1 MSDNLK
7 KAEPPKP
14 VTGDGIRSL
23 ETSGVF
29 RTLNFELY
37 AKPNKF
43 VMAFGLVAI
52 TGFHFLCVIL
62 SFIAIS
68 FFRLSWLSCMDE
80 ESASRSG
87 TLHCHG

>member
-1 MSDNLK
+1 MTFCNFSYFSKSARSRKIPSCFEAFEMSDNLK

-52 TGFHFLCVIL
+52 TGFHLFCV
-62 SFIAIS
+62 
-68 FFRLSWLSCMDE
+68 
-80 ESASRSG
+80 
-87 TLHCHG
+87 